1 MENCLILKVHML
13 LCGFVSLHYRLHAWV
28 KSQEDRSKSPK
39 REETWVWAAEV
50 SWLIAT
56 VTVIRRSVSETR
68 VAVKLDVTDVHDLLR
83 LTLHPGTELGR

>member
-1 MENCLILKVHML
+1 M
-13 LCGFVSLHYRLHAWV
+13 
-28 KSQEDRSKSPK
+28 
-39 REETWVWAAEV
+39 WAAEV